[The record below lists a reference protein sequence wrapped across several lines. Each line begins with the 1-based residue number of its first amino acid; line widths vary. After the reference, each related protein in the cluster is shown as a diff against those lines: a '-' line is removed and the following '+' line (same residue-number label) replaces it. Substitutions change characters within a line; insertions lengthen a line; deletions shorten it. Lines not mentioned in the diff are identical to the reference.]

1 MHSLHFTDE
10 ETESQELHV
19 VPPRSQRWRQAKP
32 GFEPWALWLRHAVPG
47 GHCRHWGP
55 ECHHPWDIRA
65 LATAVLCF
73 VCPCPLRFLSKVLR
87 NHRTPCASGG
97 SQAVCQETS
106 SSRGGKKKEKNVFL
120 VPEIGAP
127 GGPGRR
133 GVLHPSPVLAFF
145 LPLSFAALGG
155 TTSVCWVPHLDEA
168 SVPHRSLLDPLHG
181 AAAFIPGSSRG
192 TRAWFWDPLS
202 MASQSPD
209 PRCLRVLGGLL
220 WLL

>member
-10 ETESQELHV
+10 KTESQELHM

-32 GFEPWALWLRHAVPG
+32 GFETWALWLRHAVPG

-106 SSRGGKKKEKNVFL
+106 SSRGGKKERKENGKECF
-120 VPEIGAP
+120 PCP
-127 GGPGRR
+127 GDRCPWWPREEGSATSYIRR
-133 GVLHPSPVLAFF
+133 LF
-145 LPLSFAALGG
+145 
-155 TTSVCWVPHLDEA
+155 
-168 SVPHRSLLDPLHG
+168 
-181 AAAFIPGSSRG
+181 
-192 TRAWFWDPLS
+192 
-202 MASQSPD
+202 
-209 PRCLRVLGGLL
+209 
-220 WLL
+220 

>member
-1 MHSLHFTDE
+1 M
-10 ETESQELHV
+10 

-32 GFEPWALWLRHAVPG
+32 GFEPWALWLRHVVPG

-106 SSRGGKKKEKNVFL
+106 SSGGEENEKNVFL
-120 VPEIGAP
+120 VLEIGAP
-127 GGPGRR
+127 GDPRRR
-133 GVLHPSPVLAFF
+133 GVLHP
-145 LPLSFAALGG
+145 
-155 TTSVCWVPHLDEA
+155 TSVACSSLFSAPAFCRSRWDHKRLLGPA
-168 SVPHRSLLDPLHG
+168 SG
-181 AAAFIPGSSRG
+181 
-192 TRAWFWDPLS
+192 
-202 MASQSPD
+202 
-209 PRCLRVLGGLL
+209 
-220 WLL
+220 